1 MSNTKVPAGQVSCLL
16 CRGFVSVMNGDKAR
30 FVDHIYSEHEVKHDQ
45 EVLLA
50 VSVLTQREK
59 LFLIKTAA
67 TRLEA
72 IGKGREPDLTK
83 SIIGGVQSVPEQNN
97 SRGGRSQSVS
107 TPGRKPASSQPS
119 QILPSRLPSNISIS
133 KVDMSRPCNMCQ
145 IILPNPDAL
154 ADHMNKNH
162 FRGLNG
168 LNIVA
173 ADSSRS
179 SSKSQTFNK
188 PPPTSTSP
196 LLKSPPRRPVPTQ
209 PQPRPQAQ
217 AQPRNPPQS
226 RNQSQSQS
234 QTPSRNSTTP
244 ARVNQQARS
253 RSQYHISTSK
263 EPPSKVA
270 RTSTERGDTQKQPEG
285 LKDTVA
291 KDKGP
296 VSKESKEDN
305 LTENSIR
312 KEVEGLQTLELL
324 DNLVNFLNE

>member
-1 MSNTKVPAGQVSCLL
+1 MSNPKVPAGQVSCLL

-83 SIIGGVQSVPEQNN
+83 SIIGG
-97 SRGGRSQSVS
+97 SQSVS

-209 PQPRPQAQ
+209 PPPRPQAQ

-234 QTPSRNSTTP
+234 QTPSRNTTP

-253 RSQYHISTSK
+253 RSQYHISTPK

-270 RTSTERGDTQKQPEG
+270 RTSTGMGDTQKQQEG
-285 LKDTVA
+285 LKDTVP

-324 DNLVNFLNE
+324 DNLV

>member
-1 MSNTKVPAGQVSCLL
+1 MSNPKVPAGQVSCLL

-83 SIIGGVQSVPEQNN
+83 SIIGGAQPVTEQNA

-107 TPGRKPASSQPS
+107 TPARKPVSNQPS

-179 SSKSQTFNK
+179 SSIQEPNSISKPDSISQYNSCQGE
-188 PPPTSTSP
+188 STS
-196 LLKSPPRRPVPTQ
+196 S
-209 PQPRPQAQ
+209 
-217 AQPRNPPQS
+217 
-226 RNQSQSQS
+226 
-234 QTPSRNSTTP
+234 
-244 ARVNQQARS
+244 
-253 RSQYHISTSK
+253 
-263 EPPSKVA
+263 
-270 RTSTERGDTQKQPEG
+270 
-285 LKDTVA
+285 
-291 KDKGP
+291 
-296 VSKESKEDN
+296 
-305 LTENSIR
+305 
-312 KEVEGLQTLELL
+312 VEIA
-324 DNLVNFLNE
+324 